1 MTSMM
6 NALKWIGV
14 AALLI
19 FVGWFGHA
27 VGLY

>member
-1 MTSMM
+1 MGKAIS
-6 NALKWIGV
+6 WIAV

-27 VGLY
+27 VGIY